1 MGTTNVSY
9 GIYDAQPNIHG
20 TVKCHSP
27 TNRLIAAPEQYMI
40 LYFFIGFHLH
50 FIACSLTLLQAVIR
64 SR

>member
-27 TNRLIAAPEQYMI
+27 TNRLIAAPM
-40 LYFFIGFHLH
+40 
-50 FIACSLTLLQAVIR
+50 
-64 SR
+64 